1 MKFLKLYEQF
11 TKEVLKK
18 PELEL
23 SDTTIDDVL
32 SPEFFND
39 EKTAY
44 IDSKGVIH
52 IKNWNLY

>member
-11 TKEVLKK
+11 TKDVLKK
-18 PELEL
+18 PE
-23 SDTTIDDVL
+23 
-32 SPEFFND
+32 FND